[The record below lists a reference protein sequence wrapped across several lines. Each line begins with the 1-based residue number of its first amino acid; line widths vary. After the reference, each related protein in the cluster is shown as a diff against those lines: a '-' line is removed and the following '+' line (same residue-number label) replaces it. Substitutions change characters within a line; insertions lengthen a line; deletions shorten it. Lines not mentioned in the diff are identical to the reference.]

1 MARKAKPKKTATETT
16 EAVEAR
22 IVEVSLHNPD
32 FGASRLVALL
42 EQEGI
47 FLTASAAY
55 TILKR
60 NNLQNRTLRLSKL
73 EKLRAAKVVSEP
85 ADIIEAEAEEPESVP
100 AHTVEIKPESPES
113 PSIKSHS
120 RFSGWRF
127 RPFILPSLLVL
138 GLVGYFFISAVLE
151 LLRVG
156 SEPVL
161 EPQLAPAEVTPQ
173 GEATLRPLE
182 DYNIIYERNLF
193 GAPQGQTSAPQEEI
207 SLEGVPTADKS
218 LGLKL
223 IGTAAGDDPATNFA
237 IIENKATRKQEL
249 YHEGDKAGDVLIK
262 RILRNKVIVDAGRG
276 EELLALEFEETGK
289 KIEFSPAPQTPLRR
303 GQPVAKEEA
312 LKFDRAEVEASLGN
326 VDQVIQEL
334 NISPYTRAG
343 KPVGFRL
350 GRLPA
355 DSILIAMG
363 LRTGDLITGVNDQ
376 TITGPE
382 QAAEFFKTL
391 KQGGDI
397 TIKVG
402 QGRGVRIRG
411 RLIHLKIE

>member
-85 ADIIEAEAEEPESVP
+85 ADIIEAEADEPESVP

-138 GLVGYFFISAVLE
+138 GLVGYF
-151 LLRVG
+151 
-156 SEPVL
+156 
-161 EPQLAPAEVTPQ
+161 
-173 GEATLRPLE
+173 
-182 DYNIIYERNLF
+182 
-193 GAPQGQTSAPQEEI
+193 
-207 SLEGVPTADKS
+207 
-218 LGLKL
+218 
-223 IGTAAGDDPATNFA
+223 
-237 IIENKATRKQEL
+237 
-249 YHEGDKAGDVLIK
+249 
-262 RILRNKVIVDAGRG
+262 
-276 EELLALEFEETGK
+276 
-289 KIEFSPAPQTPLRR
+289 
-303 GQPVAKEEA
+303 
-312 LKFDRAEVEASLGN
+312 
-326 VDQVIQEL
+326 
-334 NISPYTRAG
+334 
-343 KPVGFRL
+343 
-350 GRLPA
+350 
-355 DSILIAMG
+355 
-363 LRTGDLITGVNDQ
+363 
-376 TITGPE
+376 
-382 QAAEFFKTL
+382 
-391 KQGGDI
+391 
-397 TIKVG
+397 
-402 QGRGVRIRG
+402 
-411 RLIHLKIE
+411 